1 MLGVTFVENQDA
13 IFHHKKSFLQDIQC
27 LMEKEF
33 NYLVKMKKR
42 AGADSARQSV
52 QLDNEPS
59 FGLSMAQIDEAMN
72 FGSSIKEDMQMMKQG
87 SVSARGAP

>member
-1 MLGVTFVENQDA
+1 VLGVTFVENQDA

-42 AGADSARQSV
+42 AGTDFARQSV

-59 FGLSMAQIDEAMN
+59 FGLSMA
-72 FGSSIKEDMQMMKQG
+72 
-87 SVSARGAP
+87 